1 MIEIDIDGEWGITSN
16 KWQYFLGHWAKR
28 ENEDGEVI
36 DYVKKEK
43 SFRTLKSLMN
53 TYLRQRVRTEGQIKS
68 FVELQN
74 KISEVKE
81 IIEGIA
87 DELDV
92 DYRE

>member
-53 TYLRQRVRTEGQIKS
+53 AYARQRVRTEGQIQT
-68 FVELQN
+68 FAELKY
-74 KISEVKE
+74 KINQVRKV
-81 IIEGIA
+81 IENIA